1 MTRAPPDARRAGFP
15 RPKAG
20 ETEKV
25 GNDFVTTS
33 SSVRRRDSSRSYET
47 PYPLHLL
54 DTLPPML
61 EGLRAQQS
69 LEITAVCG
77 VQNEIYETSAGFAR

>member
-1 MTRAPPDARRAGFP
+1 
-15 RPKAG
+15 
-20 ETEKV
+20 
-25 GNDFVTTS
+25 
-33 SSVRRRDSSRSYET
+33 
-47 PYPLHLL
+47 LL